1 DPLRRPTME
10 YHEFQ
15 TEDETPQHVE
25 RWLRALVRVGKFCLL
40 LLVVPAVLMIY
51 RHPLA
56 EQKAMRDKLEAM
68 KQQRDGLVAERD
80 KLKRQSD
87 WIKSDPNY
95 LEIRARDHENMHKK
109 GEYVIRFEE

>member
-1 DPLRRPTME
+1 ME

-15 TEDETPQHVE
+15 VENENPQHVE
-25 RWLRALVRVGKFCLL
+25 RWLRALVRIGKFCIL

-51 RHPLA
+51 RQPLA
-56 EQKAMRDKLEAM
+56 EQKAMRAKLEAM
-68 KQQRDGLVAERD
+68 NQQRDTLRAERD
-80 KLKRQSD
+80 KLKRQTD
-87 WIKSDPNY
+87 WIKTDPSY